1 MNKFINTANRGY
13 VRYIVFKEEN
23 VWYAVGLEFNI
34 VISADTAELAL
45 FELFEALQGYVES
58 FRKLRGVR
66 PYALNQKTDPEY
78 ESLWSELQKSKQP
91 IKSPYF
97 VYTFGEKSLAA

>member
-1 MNKFINTANRGY
+1 M
-13 VRYIVFKEEN
+13 RYIVFREDN

-34 VISADTAELAL
+34 VISAETAELAL
-45 FELFEALQGYVES
+45 FELFEAIQGYIES

-66 PYALNQKTDPEY
+66 PHTLNQKTDPEY
-78 ESLWSELQKSKQP
+78 ESLWRELRKAKQP

-97 VYTFGEKSLAA
+97 IYTFGEKSLIA

>member
-1 MNKFINTANRGY
+1 MSKFTNTANKGF

-34 VISADTAELAL
+34 VISAETAGLAL
-45 FELFEALQGYVES
+45 FELFNAIQGYVES

-66 PYALNQKTDPEY
+66 PHALNQKTDQVY
-78 ESLWSELQKSKQP
+78 ESLWNELQKAKHP